1 MNLNITLIKQ
11 VVATQKKLFVFA
23 LTIVFFFS
31 SNAQTYTNGNLGTG
45 TVSKAGVA
53 APAGIQWHE
62 MQNNI
67 GDNTVANSALAFNM
81 SGNFHVSDNFT
92 VPVGQT
98 WTITGAS
105 FYGIQVTASPVTA
118 VGVVI
123 RNGSPL
129 AGGTVVFG
137 SLATNY
143 YTTTVAANARVITS
157 SANPANV
164 AWAGNPLNVSE
175 INTAFST
182 VLTAGTYWINWQVA
196 STNAYYNVFSQI
208 TGARSQPSNNA
219 LINNTG
225 TWGALTDAGA
235 PAGAAVPMDLCFKI
249 NYTVTG
255 ASACSTPAVDTA
267 LSTLSARCPG
277 LPFNLSL
284 KNGTLGAGVTY
295 QWQSASTATGPWNNI
310 IGATIPTLTYSLSAT
325 TFYRCNVTCGAT
337 TVPSKAVEVTAST
350 GCYCVPTAINCTLD
364 DRIASVTFGT
374 LTNTSGLT
382 CTGGYSNYTNTTP
395 VTTVPDII
403 QGAAMP
409 ISVTVGPGGTEHV
422 GVWID
427 YNQNGTFDPT
437 EFQYLGSTTGTI
449 NGTIN
454 IPATALLGTTRM
466 RIRLQWNQAV
476 TATMPCSQPGI
487 YGEVEDYNVKI
498 IPCIPVTI
506 TTAPVSVSTVCGSNA
521 SFSVIAAGSLP
532 TYQWQYRL
540 NATSPWVDVMNV
552 APYTGATMATLNITN
567 ASTTLNGYQYR
578 VRFGGACTSLDFTT
592 FGTLTVS
599 QLAAVVTPA
608 TASICKG
615 SGTIVPISIG
625 NVGASQTTTFSS
637 AANLALPIPEV
648 GTGVTNSIPV
658 TLPSSAQITNIKV
671 KMNIAHTWIGDMII
685 ALKAPNGEVY
695 NLSYALNGTDNG
707 PGAFV
712 NTVTSFGP
720 NALGAVFP
728 LLSTGT
734 NPFTST
740 FRVDGRI
747 ASTATALDNGVN
759 NVVRLTGPA
768 GFTATTDV
776 PLTFYGGSGAGT
788 GNWTIAMY
796 DFYDDGTNGG
806 TINRLT
812 NWSLDITYGAL
823 ANAVFT
829 SSPAA
834 PSTIFTNAAATTLYD
849 GVTAI
854 NTVYVKP
861 DTTTIYSAAI
871 NTGTCTTTA
880 TIPVTVNTAIVGT
893 PVVANKSACN
903 GSNAVF
909 TVTGITGGSGLSYQ
923 WQVSTT
929 NPAVFSNIA
938 GATSTSYTVLGAG
951 QVNNSYRVIVT
962 SAGCGSV
969 TSSAGALTSNTN
981 PVVTISA
988 APITSLF
995 PGLFSTLTAAVSSAS
1010 GTIKYQWKRNGVNS
1024 SIADTL
1030 NKAVVGIDGLGVY
1043 TVMVTDGNG
1052 CSSAGVST
1060 PASITIKD
1068 SATTNR
1074 LFIYPSPNRGLFE
1087 VRFFNEGK
1095 AATAINIYD
1104 EKGAQVISQ
1113 RFGAN
1118 TAYQSMKFDMSGY
1131 AKGIYRVDVLSANGT
1146 RINTGSVLVY

>member
-1 MNLNITLIKQ
+1 MHNKYTFFYIANKLRLAIPMMIILGLAGITLKAQTTISTTFANNNGFSIVTSNFTNNNSSA
-11 VVATQKKLFVFA
+11 VVITDIASVCGLSGSMPVAAFYKASPINGAPGNINAANGWIQFGSATITAIANTTTTTPQTFMTGLT
-23 LTIVFFFS
+23 LTIPAGATYGIAVQAIS
-31 SNAQTYTNGNLGTG
+31 LRYSTVAVGTYTN
-45 TVSKAGVA
+45 
-53 APAGIQWHE
+53 
-62 MQNNI
+62 
-67 GDNTVANSALAFNM
+67 
-81 SGNFHVSDNFT
+81 
-92 VPVGQT
+92 
-98 WTITGAS
+98 
-105 FYGIQVTASPVTA
+105 
-118 VGVVI
+118 
-123 RNGSPL
+123 
-129 AGGTVVFG
+129 AGGG
-137 SLATNY
+137 C
-143 YTTTVAANARVITS
+143 VITS
-157 SANPANV
+157 GS
-164 AWAGNPLNVSE
+164 NVSYAGDVAP
-175 INTAFST
+175 NPPTFTPRAFIGSI
-182 VLTAGTYWINWQVA
+182 GFI
-196 STNAYYNVFSQI
+196 S
-208 TGARSQPSNNA
+208 
-219 LINNTG
+219 
-225 TWGALTDAGA
+225 
-235 PAGAAVPMDLCFKI
+235 AVPCSGTPNPGNTI
-249 NYTVTG
+249 SS
-255 ASACSTPAVDTA
+255 ASSACSGIPF
-267 LSTLSARCPG
+267 TLSAQNSTG
-277 LPFNLSL
+277 GN
-284 KNGTLGAGVTY
+284 GVTY
-295 QWQSASTATGPWNNI
+295 QWLSSASGTVGSFLPITG
-310 IGATIPTLTYSLSAT
+310 ASSSTYTTTITSAT
-325 TFYRCNVTCGAT
+325 FYQVTVTCSG
-337 TVPSKAVEVTAST
+337 ST
-350 GCYCVPTAINCTLD
+350 GTSTPLQVALTPLAGCYCASGATSTDDEDMFNVTL
-364 DRIASVTFGT
+364 GT
-374 LTNTSGLT
+374 LNNTST
-382 CTGGYSNYTNTTP
+382 CTSVGTGPGSINRQYSNYTSGVGAP
-395 VTTVPDII
+395 AAPDLI
-403 QGAAMP
+403 QGSSNP
-409 ISVTVGPGGTEHV
+409 FSLQIGTCN
-422 GVWID
+422 GNWSNSSAIWID
-427 YNQNGTFDPT
+427 FNQDGDFLDAGERVYFSPV
-437 EFQYLGSTTGTI
+437 GTTGAHFETG
-449 NGTIN
+449 NVS
-454 IPATALLGTTRM
+454 IPLTAVLGQTRM
-466 RIRLQWNQAV
+466 RVSVIEFGTPASLLPC
-476 TATMPCSQPGI
+476 AT
-487 YGEVEDYNVKI
+487 YNWGETEDYNVKI